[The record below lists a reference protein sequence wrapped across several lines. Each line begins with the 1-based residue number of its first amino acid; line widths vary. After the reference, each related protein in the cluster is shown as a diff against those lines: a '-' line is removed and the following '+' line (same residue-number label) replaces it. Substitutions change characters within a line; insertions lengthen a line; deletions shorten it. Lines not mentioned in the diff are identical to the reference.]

1 MPATPGAEEAPLF
14 AQTTLWLLL
23 TVMLAACGSGAVG
36 GDPQGST
43 ADSGSF
49 DTGLA
54 TQQEACDGYDNDSD
68 GEVDEGCPCVP
79 GQTAQCYPGAP
90 GLASVGLCAFGTM
103 TCEGGSELGHWG
115 PCLGAITPRVE
126 VCGNGVDEDCDGK
139 DADCIV
145 TNAREHASWS
155 ISDLR
160 AACP

>member
-1 MPATPGAEEAPLF
+1 MF

-139 DADCIV
+139 DACWQDLDGDGYGTAAAV
-145 TNAREHASWS
+145 TGDDLICGNAPGE
-155 ISDLR
+155 
-160 AACP
+160 AANT